1 MTDRGGGI
9 LGGVSAPALDGLRVI
24 EISETAAGAYAG
36 RLLAGMG
43 AEVLMVEPPGGTAL
57 RRWGGFRGDVPDRE
71 GSAMHVHL
79 NRRKRSVRLELR
91 SAAGRRLLGELLDD
105 VDVLVSD
112 LDRAACGERG
122 IEPAELRAT
131 HPSLQVCTITPY
143 GWTGP
148 KADWRA
154 TELTSY
160 AAGGYL
166 RIGGEPEREPVKAWG
181 EQAHLQAGVH
191 ATLGILAALHA
202 RSSGMAC
209 DVACDVAG
217 GQHVDVAIH
226 EAVAFLLGGGY
237 QHAWFHD
244 REPMRNGARLV
255 GFGPGHL
262 YPSTIRPCADGWVH
276 AHCNNR
282 YPEQMAVLFDDPRLA
297 APEMI
302 ASLMG
307 RADEVDA
314 LMAPLLETLPRREV
328 VRRAQEL
335 RLPFT
340 EVLQPSEVLAD
351 VDGQHAARDFFQR
364 VPVGDETTVLAPGPA
379 MRFGET
385 TWVDG
390 AAPRLDDAGEL
401 LGAPAE
407 RVRWRRAGVA

>member
-1 MTDRGGGI
+1 M
-9 LGGVSAPALDGLRVI
+9 I
-24 EISETAAGAYAG
+24 EISETPAGAYAG

-57 RRWGGFRGDVPDRE
+57 RKWGGFRGDVPDRD

-91 SAAGRRLLGELLDD
+91 SAAGRRLLGKLLDD

-112 LDRAACGERG
+112 LDRSACGERG
-122 IEPAELRAT
+122 IEPAELRAR

-202 RSSGMAC
+202 RSSGVAC

-364 VPVGDETTVLAPGPA
+364 VAGGRRD
-379 MRFGET
+379 
-385 TWVDG
+385 DG
-390 AAPRLDDAGEL
+390 A
-401 LGAPAE
+401 
-407 RVRWRRAGVA
+407 RAGSGDAVWRDGVG

>member
-9 LGGVSAPALDGLRVI
+9 LGGVSAPALDGLCVI
-24 EISETAAGAYAG
+24 EISETPAGAYAG

-43 AEVLMVEPPGGTAL
+43 AEVLLVEPPGGTGL
-57 RRWGGFRGDVPDRE
+57 RRRGGSRGDVPDRE

-91 SAAGRRLLGELLDD
+91 SAAGRRLLGELLEG
-105 VDVLVSD
+105 VDVLLSD
-112 LDRAACGERG
+112 LDRSACGVRG
-122 IEPAELRAT
+122 IEPAELRAS

-148 KADWRA
+148 KAGWLA
-154 TELTSY
+154 TELVSY

-202 RSSGMAC
+202 RSFG
-209 DVACDVAG
+209 VACDVAG

-244 REPMRNGARLV
+244 REPIRNGARLV

-282 YPEQMAVLFDDPRLA
+282 YPEQMAVLFDEPRLA

-351 VDGQHAARDFFQR
+351 ADGHHASREFFQTIA
-364 VPVGDETTVLAPGPA
+364 VGDDATALASGPA
-379 MRFGET
+379 VRFGET
-385 TWVDG
+385 VWVDG
-390 AAPRLDDAGEL
+390 EAPRLDSAAER
-401 LGAPAE
+401 LGTPRE
-407 RVRWRRAGVA
+407 RVRWRRAGVT

>member
-1 MTDRGGGI
+1 MAEGGAGVMEGGGGI
-9 LGGVSAPALDGLRVI
+9 LGCVSAPALDGLSVI
-24 EISETAAGAYAG
+24 EISETPAGAYAG

-43 AEVLMVEPPGGTAL
+43 AEVLMVEPAGGSAL
-57 RRWGGFRGDVPDRE
+57 RRRPD
-71 GSAMHVHL
+71 SALHLHL
-79 NRRKRSVRLELR
+79 NRRKGSVRLELGT
-91 SAAGRRLLGELLDD
+91 AAGRRLLGGLLDD
-105 VDVLVSD
+105 ADILVTD
-112 LDRAACGERG
+112 LVRGECEERG
-122 IEPAELRAT
+122 LEPAGLSAGRLD
-131 HPSLQVCTITPY
+131 LQVCSITPY
-143 GWTGP
+143 GWRGP
-148 KADWRA
+148 KADWLA
-154 TELTSY
+154 SELTAY

-202 RSSGMAC
+202 QAC
-209 DVACDVAG
+209 GQAG
-217 GQHVDVAIH
+217 GQHIDVAIE

-282 YPEQMAVLFDDPRLA
+282 YPEQMAVLFDEPRLA
-297 APEMI
+297 EPEVLG
-302 ASLMG
+302 ALMG
-307 RADEVDA
+307 HADEVDA
-314 LMAPLLETLPRREV
+314 LMTPLLEALPRREV

-351 VDGQHAARDFFQR
+351 ADGHHASREFFQTIA
-364 VPVGDETTVLAPGPA
+364 VGDDATALASGPA
-379 MRFGET
+379 VRFGET
-385 TWVDG
+385 VWVDG
-390 AAPRLDDAGEL
+390 EAPRLDSAAER
-401 LGAPAE
+401 LGTPRD
-407 RVRWRRAGVA
+407 RVRWRRAGVT